1 MIEVLEA
8 KKTTKILRDIQ
19 RRRLVFFFFF
29 FRRRFFC
36 CEFAGDFGGAESSR
50 FPITWIA
57 EIDFLAVDLEFCS
70 K

>member
-29 FRRRFFC
+29 SSV
-36 CEFAGDFGGAESSR
+36 GDFS
-50 FPITWIA
+50 
-57 EIDFLAVDLEFCS
+57 AVNLPETLEELKALVFQLRG
-70 K
+70 